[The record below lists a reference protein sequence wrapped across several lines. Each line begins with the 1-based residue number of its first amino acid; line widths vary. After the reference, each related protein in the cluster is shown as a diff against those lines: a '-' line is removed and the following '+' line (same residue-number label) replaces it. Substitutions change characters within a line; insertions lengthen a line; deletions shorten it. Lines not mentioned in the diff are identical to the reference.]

1 MTFTTILLLLALV
14 AFVLAAIGLS
24 YKKTDLIAIG
34 LALWSLSILI
44 GRLSG
49 NFNLSTIV
57 LLLAFIAFLAAAIG
71 WRYKK
76 IGLIAVGL
84 ALWMLS
90 LVLPSLH
97 IGG

>member
-14 AFVLAAIGLS
+14 AFVVAAIGLS
-24 YKKTDLIAIG
+24 YKKIDLLAIG

-49 NFNLSTIV
+49 NFSLSTIV
-57 LLLAFIAFLAAAIG
+57 LLLAFIAFVAAAIG

-76 IGLIAVGL
+76 VGLIAVGL